1 LNPSPKLPAVR
12 VRKLFWLS
20 VIFDFDGTV
29 FLDDRIFFRILRR
42 SEFWLAVGILVGGR
56 NFGWRA
62 EFDFSMTAD
71 SMAEFG
77 LAEMVFGMIA
87 DPMAEFD
94 GRILNEGYPRAES
107 WRAEFDFT
115 SIF

>member
-1 LNPSPKLPAVR
+1 
-12 VRKLFWLS
+12 
-20 VIFDFDGTV
+20 
-29 FLDDRIFFRILRR
+29 
-42 SEFWLAVGILVGGR
+42 
-56 NFGWRA
+56 
-62 EFDFSMTAD
+62 
-71 SMAEFG
+71 MAEFG